1 MIRQRVYQM
10 ASGYEDCIDAD
21 NLRIDPA
28 MRLALGKG
36 HQFGASLS
44 VMSRLEN
51 DILGTTAERQALDT
65 ISVGAPLPGCSWL
78 AVLRVHALRNG
89 LQRSGKRGIFKT
101 HEKVGFKQVLERSDG
116 ILGFAKTNIR
126 FEEREF
132 DRKLANRHAELVF
145 WKKCRIIQNYVKG
158 G

>member
-89 LQRSGKRGIFKT
+89 LQRSGKRSIFKT
-101 HEKVGFKQVLERSDG
+101 HEKVGFK
-116 ILGFAKTNIR
+116 
-126 FEEREF
+126 
-132 DRKLANRHAELVF
+132 
-145 WKKCRIIQNYVKG
+145 
-158 G
+158 